1 MTVGKGARVNGL
13 GKGRERRR
21 KEGHKSRHGALD
33 LRYLAADRR
42 SRVGEAA
49 LTVLDHEA
57 LAGRDVAVA

>member
-1 MTVGKGARVNGL
+1 L
-13 GKGRERRR
+13 LFRR
-21 KEGHKSRHGALD
+21 KEGHKSRYGALD
-33 LRYLAADRR
+33 LRDLVADRR

>member
-1 MTVGKGARVNGL
+1 MTVWKGARVNGL

-21 KEGHKSRHGALD
+21 KEGYKIHHGALD
-33 LRYLAADRR
+33 LRDWVADRL

>member
-1 MTVGKGARVNGL
+1 VNGL

-21 KEGHKSRHGALD
+21 KEGHKIHHGALD
-33 LRYLAADRR
+33 LRDWVADRL